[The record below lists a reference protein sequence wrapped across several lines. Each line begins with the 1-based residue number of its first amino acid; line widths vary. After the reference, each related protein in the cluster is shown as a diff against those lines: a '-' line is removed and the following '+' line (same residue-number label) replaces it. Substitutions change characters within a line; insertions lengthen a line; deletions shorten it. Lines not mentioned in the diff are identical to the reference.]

1 MIARLEV
8 ENGIERGRQ
17 FLLLDHKPLT
27 AGGGLNDDVLL
38 PGRSWKPQSYA
49 MGLREER
56 LWICPL
62 GAGPVA
68 VEGKEPTDGPVEVSH
83 LARFSFGET
92 RFRYMVDGW
101 REPSDPET
109 VIDRL
114 LRMGPLLLG
123 GCRILA
129 TMEAEERKIWRG
141 WTEITEIEAPG
152 GIDHPYLMEWPQELR
167 HQRGLLR
174 GLWGT
179 GRAMFVRSDLG
190 TDALV
195 DEFRDRAWLKAPDG
209 ELVPFRYFDPRV
221 VRLLWGRAPEEWRQ
235 RMYWFLAEIHLE
247 AQHPDEMRTFN
258 VGAGK
263 TFVTRLG

>member
-1 MIARLEV
+1 MIGRLEV
-8 ENGIERGRQ
+8 ECGLERGRQ
-17 FLLLDHKPLT
+17 FLLTDGKPLT
-27 AGGGLNDDVLL
+27 AGGGLDDNILL
-38 PGRSWKPQSYA
+38 TGGHWKPQAYA
-49 MGLREER
+49 LGLRQER

-62 GAGPVA
+62 GAGPVV
-68 VEGKEPTDGPVEVSH
+68 VEGQEPTDGPVEISH
-83 LARFSFGET
+83 LARFSFGDT

-101 REPSDPET
+101 REPSNPET
-109 VIDRL
+109 AIDQL

-129 TMEAEERKIWRG
+129 TMEAEERQTWRD
-141 WTEITEIEAPG
+141 WTDITEIEAPG
-152 GIDHPYLMEWPQELR
+152 TIENPYLIEWPQDVR

-179 GRAMFVRSDLG
+179 GRAMLVRSGLE
-190 TDALV
+190 TEPLV
-195 DEFRDRAWLKAPDG
+195 EEFRGRAWLKEPGG

-221 VRLLWGRAPEEWRQ
+221 VRLLWGPAPEEWRQ
-235 RMYWFLAEIHLE
+235 RMFGFLAEIHLE
-247 AQHPDEMRTFN
+247 AKRPDEMWTFN